1 MPSDETQFLHELETE
16 VEAELDEARSS
27 HPEKELGASPT
38 EWLFDPTD
46 VQREEVGLRSLLAGI
61 EALERDIASR
71 GAFYP
76 SRDADRRKD
85 IRSSTANGAPMAHS
99 IGDSLRPLRELPH
112 QTEQIDSLDH
122 VAEHVAKAVKRAVPD
137 GSPGNEVLSGADLGH
152 PLHPPLTDVVIG
164 AWTSALALDWLG
176 GKRSGPAADR
186 LVALGVL
193 SAIPTAAAG
202 LNDWATLRGPSR
214 RLGLVHET
222 TNVIATG
229 LFGASWLARK
239 VGHRLFG
246 RLLALV
252 GYGTVSLG
260 AFLGRH
266 LSFRRG
272 VGVDHTALLEAPED
286 WTPVADEASVKE
298 LQPLLA
304 KAGRGRDCA
313 CPRGRIVVR
322 ASRAMCSSRR
332 SAPRGR
338 GRGWVCRLP
347 LALESLPPL
356 RRRSHERPTAHPQ
369 PAAEV
374 RVHDSKVEVWR
385 LVDR

>member
-272 VGVDHTALLEAPED
+272 VGVDHTALLEAPRI
-286 WTPVADEASVKE
+286 
-298 LQPLLA
+298 
-304 KAGRGRDCA
+304 GRRS
-313 CPRGRIVVR
+313 PTKP
-322 ASRAMCSSRR
+322 ASRSWSRCWPKRAGVEIVLVREGGSLYGLLERCAHLGGPLHEGGVEDGCVVCPWHSSRYR
-332 SAPRGR
+332 LSDGAAMSGPPPTHSPR
-338 GRGWVCRLP
+338 
-347 LALESLPPL
+347 L
-356 RRRSHERPTAHPQ
+356 R
-369 PAAEV
+369 
-374 RVHDSKVEVWR
+374 
-385 LVDR
+385 